1 MNISMSEDNFMDEYR
16 LINPLMRKPE
26 LIYIMYYDICSFLS
40 LKVNKYNNYDKK
52 MIVLSFYCKK
62 LYIMGCC
69 DYSWKSIFRGIF
81 PSVCLFTPCVFL
93 ATSLFTKLHETVHGV
108 LHLTFIPTI
117 VVYYP
122 ISLHLNHILSFPSFA
137 LFHLTERCNALT
149 RSLSNSR
156 YRYSIYSYHP
166 HFELCNFFSYLFIH

>member
-1 MNISMSEDNFMDEYR
+1 MSEDNFMDEYR

-69 DYSWKSIFRGIF
+69 DYS
-81 PSVCLFTPCVFL
+81 
-93 ATSLFTKLHETVHGV
+93 
-108 LHLTFIPTI
+108 
-117 VVYYP
+117 
-122 ISLHLNHILSFPSFA
+122 
-137 LFHLTERCNALT
+137 
-149 RSLSNSR
+149 
-156 YRYSIYSYHP
+156 
-166 HFELCNFFSYLFIH
+166 